1 MFSDPK
7 YSFSVYQKYFFAVS
21 KKVNIFSPFST
32 YIYEFKRWSKDG
44 KPTGNK
50 KPKRCGVKIT
60 RAEEEDVGAW
70 EITRT
75 PEDGEA
81 KTDTFNVR

>member
-1 MFSDPK
+1 MTNVNKKMVFFNEGYPNTK
-7 YSFSVYQKYFFAVS
+7 Y
-21 KKVNIFSPFST
+21 KV
-32 YIYEFKRWSKDG
+32 IYEFKRWSKDG